1 MLFHQIGDL
10 VALDVAVELFQ
21 ISVARQ
27 HDVIVLQL
35 VAHFRRPAFY
45 RLAVILHLI
54 ESSRVTETF
63 DHLFAFLV
71 ARTGDH
77 HFISV
82 NLDRPLGH
90 DHVTGEGDDIALH
103 VQRLLIGLDMDRL
116 IGIARLGEGRQA
128 GGQ

>member
-10 VALDVAVELFQ
+10 IALDIAVELLKV
-21 ISVARQ
+21 SVAGQ
-27 HDVIVLQL
+27 HDVIILQL

-45 RLAVILHLI
+45 RLAVILHLV
-54 ESSRVTETF
+54 EGGRVTEAF
-63 DHLFAFLV
+63 DHLFTFLI

-82 NLDRPLGH
+82 NFDRPLGH

-103 VQRLLIGLDMDRL
+103 VQRLLIGFDMDRL